1 MEHRFF
7 GTTGMTVSELCL
19 GTQTF
24 GWVADESAAHGL
36 LDQFV
41 GQGGNFID
49 TADIYNQGRS
59 EAILGS
65 WLRKRGGR
73 NSLVLSSKVFFPVAP
88 GSNAPGA
95 GQAGA
100 GQAGAGQPG
109 AGQPGPNDSG
119 LSRRHLFQAVED
131 SLKRLGTDHLDL
143 YQAHC
148 YDYTTRIEETLGA
161 FRDLQAAGKVRHV
174 GVSNWNAS
182 QLAKAIMLGR
192 GQLGPGI
199 ASLQAEYSLIVRST
213 EWELLPL
220 CREEGL
226 GFMAWSPL
234 AGGWLS
240 GKYRR
245 GEAPPG
251 NSRVGRKDRWDDQ
264 PEQRETETTWKVVE
278 ALRQVAHS
286 LGRTPAQVALN
297 WLLRKWDGIVPILGA
312 RTPEQLEENLGA
324 AGWKLAADELAL
336 LDAAGD
342 QPLPYPYRFLERYAK
357 RRPPATGA

>member
-1 MEHRFF
+1 MEYRYF
-7 GTTGMTVSELCL
+7 GSTGLKVSELCL

-24 GWVADESAAHGL
+24 GWVADEKTAHEA
-36 LDQFV
+36 LDLFV
-41 GQGGNFID
+41 GQGGNFLD
-49 TADIYNQGRS
+49 TANIYNQGRS

-65 WLRKRGGR
+65 WLKKRGNR
-73 NSLVLSSKVFFPVAP
+73 QALVLCSKLFFPT
-88 GSNAPGA
+88 GES
-95 GQAGA
+95 
-100 GQAGAGQPG
+100 
-109 AGQPGPNDSG
+109 PNDSG
-119 LSRRHLFQAVED
+119 LSRAHIFRALEE

-182 QLAKAIMLGR
+182 QLVEALLLGR
-192 GQLGPGI
+192 QQYGFSL
-199 ASLQAEYSLIVRST
+199 ASLQAEYSLIVRET

-220 CREEGL
+220 CREKGL
-226 GFMAWSPL
+226 GFLAWSPL

-245 GEAPPG
+245 GEAPPE

-264 PEQRETETTWKVVE
+264 PEQRESETTWKVVE
-278 ALRQVAHS
+278 ALRRVAQQTGKS
-286 LGRTPAQVALN
+286 PAQAALN
-297 WLLRKWDGIVPILGA
+297 WLLRKWEGVVPILGA
-312 RTPEQLEENLGA
+312 RTLEQLKDNLGA
-324 AGWKLAADELAL
+324 TGWKLGAEEVAL

-342 QPLPYPYRFLERYAK
+342 LPVPYPYRFLQRYAK
-357 RRPPATGA
+357 RK

>member
-1 MEHRFF
+1 MEYRIF
-7 GTTGMTVSELCL
+7 GSTGLKVSELCL

-24 GWVADESAAHGL
+24 GWVADEKTAHEA
-36 LDQFV
+36 LDLFV
-41 GQGGNFID
+41 GQGGNFLD
-49 TADIYNQGRS
+49 TANIYNQGRS

-65 WLRKRGGR
+65 WLKKRGNR
-73 NSLVLSSKVFFPVAP
+73 QALVLCSKLFFPT
-88 GSNAPGA
+88 GE
-95 GQAGA
+95 
-100 GQAGAGQPG
+100 
-109 AGQPGPNDSG
+109 GPNDSG
-119 LSRRHLFQAVED
+119 LSRAHIFRALED

-182 QLAKAIMLGR
+182 QLVEALLLGR
-192 GQLGPGI
+192 QQCGFSL
-199 ASLQAEYSLIVRST
+199 ASLQAEYSLIVRET

-220 CREEGL
+220 CREKGL
-226 GFMAWSPL
+226 GFLAWSPL

-245 GEAPPG
+245 GEAPPE

-264 PEQRETETTWKVVE
+264 PEQRESETTWKVVE
-278 ALRQVAHS
+278 ALRQVARQTGKS
-286 LGRTPAQVALN
+286 PAQAALN

-312 RTPEQLEENLGA
+312 RTLEQLKDNLGA
-324 AGWKLAADELAL
+324 TGWKLGADEVAL
-336 LDAAGD
+336 LDAAGE
-342 QPLPYPYRFLERYAK
+342 QPVPYPYRFLQRYAK
-357 RRPPATGA
+357 RK

>member
-1 MEHRFF
+1 MEYRYF
-7 GTTGMTVSELCL
+7 GSTGLKVSELCL

-24 GWVADESAAHGL
+24 GWVADEKTAHEA
-36 LDQFV
+36 LDLFV
-41 GQGGNFID
+41 GQGGNFLD
-49 TADIYNQGRS
+49 TANIYNQGRS

-65 WLRKRGGR
+65 WLKKRGNR
-73 NSLVLSSKVFFPVAP
+73 QALVLCSKLFFP
-88 GSNAPGA
+88 A
-95 GQAGA
+95 GE
-100 GQAGAGQPG
+100 
-109 AGQPGPNDSG
+109 GPNDSG
-119 LSRRHLFQAVED
+119 LSRAHIFRALEE

-182 QLAKAIMLGR
+182 QLVEALLLGR
-192 GQLGPGI
+192 QQYGFSL
-199 ASLQAEYSLIVRST
+199 ASLQAEYSLIVRET

-220 CREEGL
+220 CREKGL
-226 GFMAWSPL
+226 GFLAWSPL

-245 GEAPPG
+245 GEAPPE

-264 PEQRETETTWKVVE
+264 PEQRESETTWKVVE
-278 ALRQVAHS
+278 ALRRVAQQTGKS
-286 LGRTPAQVALN
+286 PAQAALN
-297 WLLRKWDGIVPILGA
+297 WLLRKWEGVVPILGA
-312 RTPEQLEENLGA
+312 RTLEQLKDNLGA
-324 AGWKLAADELAL
+324 TGWKLGAEEVAL

-342 QPLPYPYRFLERYAK
+342 LPVPYPYRFLQRYAK
-357 RRPPATGA
+357 RK

>member
-1 MEHRFF
+1 MEYRYF
-7 GTTGMTVSELCL
+7 GSTGLKVSELCL

-24 GWVADESAAHGL
+24 GWVADEKTAHEA
-36 LDQFV
+36 LDMFV
-41 GQGGNFID
+41 GQGGNFLD
-49 TADIYNQGRS
+49 TANIYNQGRS

-65 WLRKRGGR
+65 WLKKRGNR
-73 NSLVLSSKVFFPVAP
+73 QALVLCSKLFFPT
-88 GSNAPGA
+88 GES
-95 GQAGA
+95 
-100 GQAGAGQPG
+100 
-109 AGQPGPNDSG
+109 PNDSG
-119 LSRRHLFQAVED
+119 LSRAHIFRALEE

-182 QLAKAIMLGR
+182 QLVEALLLGR
-192 GQLGPGI
+192 QQYGFSL
-199 ASLQAEYSLIVRST
+199 ASLQAEYSLIVRET

-220 CREEGL
+220 CREKGL
-226 GFMAWSPL
+226 GFLAWSPL

-245 GEAPPG
+245 GEAPPE

-264 PEQRETETTWKVVE
+264 PEQRESETTWKVVE
-278 ALRQVAHS
+278 ALRRVAQQTGKS
-286 LGRTPAQVALN
+286 PAQAALN
-297 WLLRKWDGIVPILGA
+297 WLLRKWEGVVPILGA
-312 RTPEQLEENLGA
+312 RTLEQLKDNLGA
-324 AGWKLAADELAL
+324 TGWKLGAEEVVL

-342 QPLPYPYRFLERYAK
+342 LPVPYPYRFLQRYAK
-357 RRPPATGA
+357 RK